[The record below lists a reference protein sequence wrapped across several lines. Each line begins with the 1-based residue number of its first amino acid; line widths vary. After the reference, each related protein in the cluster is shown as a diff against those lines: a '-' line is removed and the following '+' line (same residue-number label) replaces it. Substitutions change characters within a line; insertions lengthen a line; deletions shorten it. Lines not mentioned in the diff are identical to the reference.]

1 MLGFF
6 YILHYFF
13 TISYV
18 LVSCS
23 KTAMSIVTVSV
34 SYSETT
40 FDVQSEMRS
49 KRIVTSD
56 VSYNKTI
63 LNT

>member
-1 MLGFF
+1 M
-6 YILHYFF
+6 
-13 TISYV
+13 ISYV

-23 KTAMSIVTVSV
+23 KTAVSIVTVSV
-34 SYSETT
+34 SYSETA
-40 FDVQSEMRS
+40 FDVQGEMRS

>member
-1 MLGFF
+1 
-6 YILHYFF
+6 
-13 TISYV
+13 
-18 LVSCS
+18 
-23 KTAMSIVTVSV
+23 MSIVTVSV

>member
-1 MLGFF
+1 M
-6 YILHYFF
+6 HYFF

-18 LVSCS
+18 LVSFS

-34 SYSETT
+34 LYSETI
-40 FDVQSEMRS
+40 FDVQGEMRS